1 MKKIFLVLL
10 SFSVLIPA
18 FAKIAFHKPDINEK
32 DEIVFIVDHDSA
44 GNYSYKSVF
53 YSQLKPETSKSEKQ
67 ILSCYPEQ
75 MELLSLMNS
84 KVLQIRNRF
93 GTARYYSATDSLSWI
108 NRANGIPLT
117 SSVTTPTA
125 CSSDGKWIC
134 YIEKTGTAT
143 GNLILE
149 NAATEKKIELCDNI
163 LYSYDSVP
171 VEWAPDGSILLYE
184 KKGNI
189 YFCSPDALN
198 RGVEVEERYRKIGR
212 GTINSVEWSSDK
224 YLVYIDDYIVY
235 RINSRELYTIGLY
248 SGIIGQGTVIGRLPF
263 QFNSIHDTFNVN
275 ADATAIIL
283 AQEKKNFTYFKAQ
296 ISSSDYMDIIYSKPY
311 TDSKASLADYS
322 VFWDKSGEPVLW
334 LEKLPFDQTKVQG
347 SVIKVGENTK
357 EILFIEDSGKP
368 KISPD
373 GTKAAFY
380 AGSTLYIYDINN
392 WNKIAQLSGEKINN
406 VLWESNSVIYAGGTE
421 TIRKWNIITNNAE
434 VISVSSAQAAWWD
447 STSQKIISET
457 ASGKKYIYNNTNGKW
472 NSSESSKPS
481 ELKSQNGRYRV
492 FCGTTQNPLFK
503 NALYV
508 RSLSKKATT
517 KALFPSST
525 KKMEEKQ
532 KVALVFDAYDNADG
546 LPKIISSL
554 TKYNIPGTFFINGE
568 FIRRYPSQTKQ
579 IALNGYEC
587 ASMFFTTSNLT
598 DKTFVVDSDFVSRG
612 LGRNEDEF
620 FQCTGNE
627 LSLYWHAPYYD
638 ANQLIIEAGNQ
649 AGYEYVN
656 SIHLHSDNVSLGQ
669 IEAGKTYVMPEKL
682 IEEYVEMVK
691 ATKGG
696 MIPVTVGVSQGGR
709 PGNLWE
715 HIDLLINALLDA
727 NFDLV
732 SVSKL

>member
-1 MKKIFLVLL
+1 MKKIILWFLSL
-10 SFSVLIPA
+10 SMVIPL
-18 FAKIAFHKPDINEK
+18 FAKISFHKSDINENN
-32 DEIVFIVDHDSA
+32 EVVFIVDHDSA

-53 YSQLKPETSKSEKQ
+53 YSELKPETAKSEKQ

-75 MELLSLMNS
+75 MELLSLMDS

-93 GTARYYSATDSLSWI
+93 GTARYYTATNSISWI
-108 NRANGIPLT
+108 KRTKDIPLT
-117 SSVTTPTA
+117 SSVTTPTSCNA
-125 CSSDGKWIC
+125 DGKWFC
-134 YIEKTGTAT
+134 YIEKTGIST

-149 NAATEKKIELCDNI
+149 NVATEKKIELCDNI
-163 LYSYDSVP
+163 LFSYDSVP
-171 VEWAPDGSILLYE
+171 VAWAPDGSILLYE

-212 GTINSVEWSSDK
+212 GTINSVQWSSNK

-263 QFNSIHDTFNVN
+263 QFDAIHDNFSVN
-275 ADATAIIL
+275 ADATALVL
-283 AQEKKNFTYFKAQ
+283 AQEKKNFTYFKSQA
-296 ISSSDYMDIIYSKPY
+296 SSMDYMEIIYSKPY

-322 VFWDKSGEPVLW
+322 VFWTKNDEPVLW
-334 LEKLPFDQTKVQG
+334 LEKLPYDSTKVQG
-347 SVIKVGENTK
+347 SVIQIGQTSK
-357 EILFIEDSGKP
+357 EILSIEDSGKP
-368 KISPD
+368 KLSPD

-380 AGSTLYIYDINN
+380 AGSTLYIYDINT
-392 WNKIAQLSGEKINN
+392 WTRTAKLSGENINN
-406 VLWESNSVIYAGGTE
+406 IIWETNNSIYVGGTQ
-421 TIRKWNIITNNAE
+421 TIKKWNIVTDKTE
-434 VISVSSAQAAWWD
+434 VLCISSAKSAWWD
-447 STSQKIISET
+447 DITQKIIAETESE
-457 ASGKKYIYNNTNGKW
+457 KKYSYSPSTCRW
-472 NSSESSKPS
+472 NSADSVLPHEQ
-481 ELKSQNGRYRV
+481 KSQNGRYRV
-492 FCGTTQNPLFK
+492 FCGTTQNSLFK

-508 RSLSKKATT
+508 RTLSKKAVT
-517 KALFPSST
+517 KPLYSSST
-525 KKMEEKQ
+525 KKMEEKPR
-532 KVALVFDAYDNADG
+532 VALVFDAYDNADG

-554 TKYNIPGTFFINGE
+554 TQYNIPGTFFINGE

-579 IALNGYEC
+579 ISLNGYEC

-598 DKTFVVDSDFVSRG
+598 DKTFVVDADFITRG

-638 ANQLIIEAGNQ
+638 ANQVIINAGKE
-649 AGYEYVN
+649 AGYEYIN
-656 SIHLHSDNVSLGQ
+656 SIHLHSDNVSIAQ
-669 IEAGKTYVMPEKL
+669 MEAGKDYVIPEKL

-696 MIPVTVGVSQGGR
+696 MIPVTVGISQGGR

-715 HIDLLINALLDA
+715 HIDLLINALLDE